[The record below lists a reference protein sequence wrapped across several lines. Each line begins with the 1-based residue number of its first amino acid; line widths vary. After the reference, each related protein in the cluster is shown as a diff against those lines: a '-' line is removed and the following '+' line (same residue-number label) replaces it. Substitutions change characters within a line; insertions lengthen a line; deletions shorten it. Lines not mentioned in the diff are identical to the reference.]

1 MTFLAFGDGV
11 VCVGGNMVC
20 AFSGCDVYNDD
31 CPIFVHANSIAFNR
45 IPAMVSIYMQ
55 PFWGTF

>member
-1 MTFLAFGDGV
+1 
-11 VCVGGNMVC
+11 MVC
-20 AFSGCDVYNDD
+20 TFSGCDVYNDD

-45 IPAMVSIYMQ
+45 IPAMASIYMQ